1 MHMINAA
8 YEIERLVQFGLTQ
21 GLVEKWDAVTVRNAL
36 MEFLQVTEPFTGSVV
51 SYAGDSPVEILDN
64 LLDYAADAGILGENT
79 ITYRDLLDTK
89 IMGLLMPRQSEVIRK
104 FYSTARMHSIQ
115 KATDDYYHLS
125 RVSNY
130 IRMDR
135 IAKNLYWMTPS
146 EYGDIEITVNLS
158 KPEKDPRAI
167 AAARSLKQ
175 SNYPQC
181 LLCLENVGY
190 PGRVNHPARQNH
202 RIIPLELNNEQWYL
216 QYSPYVYYNEHCIV
230 FCEEHRPMKL
240 IKATFARLLDFVEL
254 FPHYFM
260 GSNADL
266 PIVGGSI
273 LSHDHFQGGRHIFP
287 MEKAGVEKEFVHKD
301 FPGIKAGIVKW
312 PMSVIRLSGM
322 DKDELVKMAMY
333 ILEQW
338 REYSDPEAQVLS
350 HSEEK
355 GERIPHN
362 TVTPIARKNT
372 NREFELDL
380 VLRNNR
386 TSVKHPY
393 GIFHP
398 HEELHHIKKEN
409 IGLIEVMGLAVLP
422 GRLDE
427 ETKAIEPFLGGEKA
441 FDEEMEI
448 NDELLGKHI
457 PWIKTMISKYGAM
470 NGKNQIGKIL
480 QDEIGSI
487 FVRVM
492 EDSGVYKRN
501 EAGQRSFVKF
511 MHHVRFE

>member
-1 MHMINAA
+1 MINAA
-8 YEIERLVQFGLTQ
+8 YEIERLVQFGLAQ
-21 GLVEKWDAVTVRNAL
+21 GLIGKWDTVSVRNSL
-36 MEFLQVTEPFTGSVV
+36 MELLQIAEPFVGEVAPV
-51 SYAGDSPVEILDN
+51 NGESPMEILNN
-64 LLDYAADAGILGENT
+64 LLDYAADAGILTENT

-89 IMGLLMPRQSEVIRK
+89 IMGLLMPRQSEVVSE
-104 FYSTARMHSIQ
+104 FYGTAEKHSIK

-135 IAKNLYWMTPS
+135 IAKNLYWLTPS
-146 EYGDIEITVNLS
+146 HYGDIEITVNLS

-167 AAARSLKQ
+167 AAARNLKQ
-175 SNYPQC
+175 SNYPKC

-202 RIIPLELNNEQWYL
+202 RVIPVELNKEQWYL

-240 IKATFARLLDFVEL
+240 CKESFIRLLDYVEL
-254 FPHYFM
+254 FPHYFI

-273 LSHDHFQGGRHIFP
+273 LSHDHFQGGRHKFP
-287 MEKAGVEKEFVHKD
+287 MEMASVEKEFTHKD
-301 FPGIKAGIVKW
+301 FPGIRAGIVKW
-312 PMSVIRLSGM
+312 PMSVVRLSGA
-322 DKDELVKMAMY
+322 DKDGLVNMAMY
-333 ILEQW
+333 LLEQW
-338 REYSDPEAQVLS
+338 RGYSDPEAQVLS
-350 HSEEK
+350 YSEEK
-355 GERIPHN
+355 GEKIPHN
-362 TVTPIARKNT
+362 TITPIARKNDAG
-372 NREFELDL
+372 EFELDL

-386 TSVKHPY
+386 TSQEHPF

-422 GRLDE
+422 GRLE
-427 ETKAIEPFLGGEKA
+427 EEIKAIEPLLSGEKA
-441 FDEEMEI
+441 FNQEEMKA
-448 NDELLGKHI
+448 DEMLGKHI
-457 PWIKTMISKYGAM
+457 PWIQSMIAKYGVLD
-470 NGKNQIGKIL
+470 GKDRTNKIL

-487 FVRVM
+487 FVRVL
-492 EDSGVYKRN
+492 EDSGVYKRDDS
-501 EAGQRSFVKF
+501 GQKAFVKF
-511 MHHVRFE
+511 MEYVRFQ